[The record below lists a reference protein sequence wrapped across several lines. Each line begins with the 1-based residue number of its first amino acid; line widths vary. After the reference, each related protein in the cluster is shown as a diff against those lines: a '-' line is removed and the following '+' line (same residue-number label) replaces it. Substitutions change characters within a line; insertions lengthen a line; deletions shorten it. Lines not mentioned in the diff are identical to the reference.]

1 MATWSGPPPMAPTFF
16 WTFLALT
23 CGYALWRGS
32 AEARLTA
39 IVCISASVVS
49 TLVLSPLATRYA
61 GLEGGEMVV
70 DGIVLAAF
78 TMVALRSE
86 RFWPL
91 WIAGLQLTS
100 GIGHAFK
107 AVDLSMLP
115 QAYAAATKFWSYPI
129 LLILAFGAWRNHQRT
144 RRGEADTAYPS

>member
-1 MATWSGPPPMAPTFF
+1 MSTWSGLHPIAPTFF

-39 IVCISASVVS
+39 LVCIAASLIS
-49 TLVLSPLATRYA
+49 TWVLSPLATRYA
-61 GLEGGEMVV
+61 GLEGKEMVV
-70 DGIVLAAF
+70 DGLVLAAF

-100 GIGHAFK
+100 GFGHLFK
-107 AVDLSMLP
+107 AADLSLMP
-115 QAYAAATKFWSYPI
+115 HAYAAATKFWSYPI
-129 LLILAFGAWRNHQRT
+129 LLILAIATWRNHQRKLREET
-144 RRGEADTAYPS
+144 DKAYAS